1 MNYPKVFI
9 IILNWNG
16 LQDTLECLESVFN
29 LDYPN
34 FEVIVVDNGS
44 IDDSVEIISKR
55 YTQVIL
61 IANEENLGYTGGNNI
76 GMRYAME
83 HTADY
88 MWLLNNDTVVEPDTL
103 SKLVDAAE
111 KFPDIGLVSPVIYYY
126 DEPDK
131 VQFCGSYVDW
141 GNSTILYA
149 AIKDAQV
156 SDEFQC
162 GENVCLWGTAL
173 LINKHVVEKVGY
185 LMEKYF
191 AYWEDTE
198 YSIRAIKGGCR
209 NLICPSA
216 RIYHKTAPPLPGVV
230 QQSSHYFYYMI
241 RNQYLL
247 GAHYFKEFGRLYFLR
262 KYLSDVLV
270 TTMYC
275 SRCNNSEAAEACLDG
290 AWAGIRGIGGPWD
303 KSVKMPAWLKK
314 VFYCLSSWHPYF
326 WASLLKGEFLNISS
340 EALKRIR
347 LSVINLYH

>member
-1 MNYPKVFI
+1 MENKVSI
-9 IILNWNG
+9 IIPTYNCSQYITEAIESILNQN
-16 LQDTLECLESVFN
+16 
-29 LDYPN
+29 YKN
-34 FEVIVVDNGS
+34 FEVILVDNGS

-198 YSIRAIKGGCR
+198 YSIRAIKG
-209 NLICPSA
+209 
-216 RIYHKTAPPLPGVV
+216 
-230 QQSSHYFYYMI
+230 
-241 RNQYLL
+241 
-247 GAHYFKEFGRLYFLR
+247 LR
-262 KYLSDVLV
+262 K
-270 TTMYC
+270 
-275 SRCNNSEAAEACLDG
+275 NNFSNCWG
-290 AWAGIRGIGGPWD
+290 
-303 KSVKMPAWLKK
+303 
-314 VFYCLSSWHPYF
+314 
-326 WASLLKGEFLNISS
+326 
-340 EALKRIR
+340 
-347 LSVINLYH
+347 